1 MRESAAA
8 TFLPTVARPGS
19 VITAA
24 STQEIRM
31 HPRLFRSSV
40 ALASLMF
47 AAGMALPAHA
57 VPSNAAQGA
66 NVTSVGADVQVQRLP
81 DWCRPVGRTWL
92 LGLCLF

>member
-1 MRESAAA
+1 MRESAAV
-8 TFLPTVARPGS
+8 TFLPTVARPRQRHQCR
-19 VITAA
+19 TH
-24 STQEIRM
+24 QEIRM

-57 VPSNAAQGA
+57 VPANAAQRA
-66 NVTSVGADVQVQRLP
+66 NVTSAVADVQVQRLP
-81 DWCRPVGRTWL
+81 VWCRPVGRTWL